1 MKVNL
6 KLLKDLYL
14 INHPSG
20 SENPMISFI
29 LNYCYK
35 IPKLSFELDHYNN
48 LFITKNTTNP
58 EHYVCIVAH
67 LDSVHNIITPRNINI
82 KNGVISS
89 SLTRSNIKCGL
100 NADDC
105 NGILVALQLL
115 EKIPNLKVCFTTEEE
130 VGGVGASETKYNRK
144 FFENVNYLI
153 QADRRGSSDLIYFT
167 NGIITASSEFIA
179 DISDLMDK
187 YNYNLVEGVFTDIGI
202 ISDQFNI
209 SGINV
214 SCGYY
219 NEHTTDEVCVISE
232 LQNCLNFVY
241 EIITTVPDKKYSL
254 DNPRYPCEKCSEFNC
269 FNCSYYTF

>member
-20 SENPMISFI
+20 SEHTMISFI

-35 IPKLSFELDHYNN
+35 IPKLSFEIDHYNN

-58 EHYVCIVAH
+58 EHYACVVAH
-67 LDSVHNIITPRNINI
+67 MDSVHDISVPREI
-82 KNGVISS
+82 KIVNGVASAVLS
-89 SLTRSNIKCGL
+89 GTNIKCGL

-105 NGILVALQLL
+105 NGILIALQLL

-130 VGGVGASETKYNRK
+130 IGGTGAFETRFNTK
-144 FFENVNYLI
+144 FFRDVDYLV

-167 NGIITASSEFIA
+167 NGLVSTSSEFIIY
-179 DISDLMDK
+179 ISGLMDK
-187 YNYNLVEGVFTDIGI
+187 YNYELCEGVFTDIGI
-202 ISDQFNI
+202 MSNALDI
-209 SGINV
+209 SGVNI

-219 NEHTTDEVCVISE
+219 NEHTNNETCIIKE
-232 LQNCLNFVY
+232 LENCLNFMY
-241 EIITTVPDKKYSL
+241 EIITTVPNKKYRPESTQ
-254 DNPRYPCEKCSEFNC
+254 NYCKEYSEFDC
-269 FNCSYYTF
+269 F